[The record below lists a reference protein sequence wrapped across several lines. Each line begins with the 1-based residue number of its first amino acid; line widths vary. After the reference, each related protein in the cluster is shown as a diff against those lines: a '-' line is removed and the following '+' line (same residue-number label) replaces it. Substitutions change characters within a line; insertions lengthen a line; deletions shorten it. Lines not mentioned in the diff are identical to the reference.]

1 MVAWLEVSMLE
12 VELFWILKI
21 THRPLLDAPVVRQS
35 SPRALHLEVGVNTN
49 TDNGMDVG
57 NQHT

>member
-1 MVAWLEVSMLE
+1 MLE